1 MNETLSRIG
10 VGVVL
15 TILILLSIPTHCV
28 AITGIQEGH
37 RELSEILDENSEI
50 EYRIEAAFIREWNYT
65 VEGDHIRT
73 HNGTLFY
80 EAKVDNEISITIDIV
95 EIDERITLQ
104 VHYEANTP
112 TGYYID
118 TSYIVELNPETGY
131 CIIKN
136 GPLEGFY
143 GRLSLFFNYEYPDI
157 GMSISSIAEKE
168 IVVTGFG
175 GKRGIEI
182 MEEYQTAQRYN
193 CSYNDTVD
201 GEVTHDRYYEEDTS
215 LLCRGFGA
223 ISDLILLGMANISY
237 AHGFM
242 YLEDTNIELGDPFWV
257 PFDPGAYALPILG
270 VVGIGIFVVFY
281 ILIYKAQRRQDHHS

>member
-1 MNETLSRIG
+1 MNQTKSRISTL
-10 VGVVL
+10 VAFA
-15 TILILLSIPTHCV
+15 ILALLSIPTQCM
-28 AITGIQEGH
+28 ATTGSQEGH

-50 EYRIEAAFIREWNYT
+50 EYRIEAAYIREWNYT
-65 VEGDHIRT
+65 VEGDLIRT
-73 HNGTLFY
+73 YNGTWFY
-80 EAKVDNEISITIDIV
+80 ETKVDNEVSITIEVV

-104 VHYEANTP
+104 IHYEANTP

-118 TSYIVELNPETGY
+118 TSYTVELNPETGY

-143 GRLSLFFNYEYPDI
+143 GRLSLFFNYAYPDV
-157 GMSISSIAEKE
+157 GMAVSSVAERNI
-168 IVVTGFG
+168 IVTDFA

-182 MEEYQTAQRYN
+182 LDEYQTARRYT

-201 GEVTHDRYYEEDTS
+201 GEVNHSRYYEEDTS
-215 LLCRGFGA
+215 LLCKADFA

-242 YLEDTNIELGDPFWV
+242 YLEDTNIDLGEPFWV
-257 PFDPGAYALPILG
+257 PVDPGAYALPILG
-270 VVGIGIFVVFY
+270 VVGVGIFAVFY
-281 ILIYKAQRRQDHHS
+281 VLIYRAQRRQRNRS